1 MPSWHKELARQP
13 CWDVVNQ
20 RQCCQFV
27 FKFSSSRLD
36 AQQLGMELL
45 GHDFGFID
53 GSGLEFLVTL
63 HQLQTNGSHQHGQVL
78 SEPLSI

>member
-1 MPSWHKELARQP
+1 
-13 CWDVVNQ
+13 
-20 RQCCQFV
+20 
-27 FKFSSSRLD
+27 
-36 AQQLGMELL
+36 MELL